1 MPSHDFFSLIQA
13 DYRLIGAGKSIKGLR
28 LLILFVKFDAMKKKE
43 AYTVSDER
51 KTGDLQAVSRTILP
65 FARSIL
71 GQKGFVE
78 VDMIANWDKI
88 VGEELAD
95 YVFPQRIEFKRGE
108 KTDGVLHVAVPGGA
122 FALELQHREKLLL
135 AKVNSYFGYCAV
147 SRLKIIQN
155 AEILPLAEKP
165 VQRSEK
171 NLVTREEENYI
182 RQLSEDIQNP
192 ALQEIVEK
200 LGRSVIGNNKDGK

>member
-1 MPSHDFFSLIQA
+1 
-13 DYRLIGAGKSIKGLR
+13 
-28 LLILFVKFDAMKKKE
+28 MKKKE

-88 VGEELAD
+88 VGEELTD

-182 RQLSEDIQNP
+182 RQLSEDIRNP
-192 ALQEIVEK
+192 ALQEIVDTVLARCEDQAQQYRDGNQKVLGFLVGQCMKESRGKGNPK
-200 LGRSVIGNNKDGK
+200 LFNELLRASLS